1 MLNPLID
8 EIFERLLTKQV
19 WKVHTLALE
28 LSECGIITALDEE
41 PSRDLFKRNFLIMNA
56 LFQLQQQLAPAQ
68 TLSIASLHIKLEDTS
83 IENTVT
89 QADPLRDY
97 YLDWQNY
104 DTSADEVDALL
115 NQFWQ
120 KFEASAPVKP
130 EINRCQRNAILA
142 QWQLDEQASLKM
154 IQKRWRQLAFHYHP
168 DKSSEDEEVFKR
180 IREEYE
186 QLKASCSNR

>member
-19 WKVHTLALE
+19 WKVHTLASE
-28 LSECGIITALDEE
+28 LSQSGIITALDND

-68 TLSIASLHIKLEDTS
+68 TLSIASLHIKLEDISTEGS
-83 IENTVT
+83 VT
-89 QADPLRDY
+89 QIDPLRDY

-104 DTSADEVDALL
+104 DTSADEVNALL

-120 KFEASAPVKP
+120 DFVATKPVKP
-130 EINRCQRNAILA
+130 KISISQRNVILA

-154 IQKRWRQLAFHYHP
+154 IQKRWRQLAFQYHP

-186 QLKASCSNR
+186 QLKASYSNH